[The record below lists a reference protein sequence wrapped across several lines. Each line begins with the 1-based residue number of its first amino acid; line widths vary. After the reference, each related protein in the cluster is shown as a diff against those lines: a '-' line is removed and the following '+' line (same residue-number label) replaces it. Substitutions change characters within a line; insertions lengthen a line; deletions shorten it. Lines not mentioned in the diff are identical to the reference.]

1 MNTAPSRPHMQ
12 RSLSIEFKGRG
23 VSVELLSKTFFFHEP
38 RSGGL
43 LSESC
48 ALWPPFLQRHQRR
61 QPSEEII

>member
-12 RSLSIEFKGRG
+12 RSLSRG